1 MPLVPRGLRM
11 IHPEVIHFNPL
22 LPVGNPPVPEVP
34 KPKLLDQLREIIRL
48 KHYSIR
54 TEQSYVDWAKRYILF
69 HEKKHPKE
77 MGAKEIAAFLTHL
90 AVDKNV
96 SASTQNQALNALIF
110 LYKEL
115 LRISV
120 GDIGDVARA
129 KLPIRR
135 PLVMSRDEVK
145 RVIEKMTGV
154 PRLMA
159 ELLYG
164 TGMRLMDGA
173 RLRVKDIDFDLNQII
188 VRDGKG
194 AKDRVTML
202 PQKLR
207 PILERHLSE
216 VNALHGRDLAAG
228 YGHVHLPYA
237 LAVKYPSADKEWGWQ
252 YVFPARSISKDPR
265 SGKMARHHI
274 HETALQ
280 TAMKN
285 AVRAAGLTKPASVH
299 TLRHSFATH
308 LLEAGYDIRTVQELL
323 GHKDVSTTM
332 IYTHVLKQGAGAV
345 RSPVD
350 F

>member
-1 MPLVPRGLRM
+1 M
-11 IHPEVIHFNPL
+11 IHPEVLHFNPPSL
-22 LPVGNPPVPEVP
+22 LADFPVPKPP

-54 TEQSYVDWAKRYILF
+54 TEQSYVDWAKRYIFF
-69 HEKKHPKE
+69 HGKKHPKD

-115 LRISV
+115 LQISV

-135 PLVMSRDEVK
+135 PLVMSRDEVR
-145 RVIEKMTGV
+145 RVIEKMTGL

-164 TGMRLMDGA
+164 SGMRLMECA
-173 RLRVKDIDFDLNQII
+173 RLRVKDIDFERNEIM

-194 AKDRVTML
+194 GKDRVTVL
-202 PQKLR
+202 PQTLK
-207 PILERHLSE
+207 PVLERHLAE
-216 VNALHGRDLAAG
+216 VKAIHDRDLAAG
-228 YGHVHLPYA
+228 FGHVFLPNA
-237 LAVKYPSADKEWGWQ
+237 LAEKYPNADREWGWQ
-252 YVFPARSISKDPR
+252 YVFPGRGISKDPR
-265 SGKMARHHI
+265 SGRQGRHHI

-280 TAMKN
+280 SAMKL

-308 LLEAGYDIRTVQELL
+308 MLEAGYDIRTVQELL
-323 GHKDVSTTM
+323 GHKDVNTTM
-332 IYTHVLKQGAGAV
+332 IYTHVLNRGAQGV
-345 RSPVD
+345 RSPMD
-350 F
+350 FLGSKS